1 MDGISAAA
9 TSAGKEAFH
18 QALPPCV
25 GRRAEELLDIAILK
39 LLALCLG
46 GSVALQI
53 LALSIALLSPPVLH
67 YIPEVG
73 R

>member
-1 MDGISAAA
+1 MDATSAAA
-9 TSAGKEAFH
+9 TSAARDGLL

-46 GSVALQI
+46 GGGALQI

>member
-9 TSAGKEAFH
+9 TSDVR
-18 QALPPCV
+18 PPCV
-25 GRRAEELLDIAILK
+25 TRRAEELLDLAILK
-39 LLALCLG
+39 LLAICLG
-46 GSVALQI
+46 ATVAVQV
-53 LALSIALLSPPVLH
+53 LALSIALLGAPALH

>member
-1 MDGISAAA
+1 
-9 TSAGKEAFH
+9 
-18 QALPPCV
+18 V

-46 GSVALQI
+46 GGVALQI